1 MVLMLNIATCYY
13 QANILVVVVMLFST
27 NTTIFMPK
35 KQKMQNLVIDRGSVE
50 DRALVAAWRYWSV
63 VGGDRAVVA
72 AQKLDIIQDSDYQI
86 ICS

>member
-1 MVLMLNIATCYY
+1 
-13 QANILVVVVMLFST
+13 
-27 NTTIFMPK
+27 
-35 KQKMQNLVIDRGSVE
+35 MQNLVIDRGSVK

>member
-1 MVLMLNIATCYY
+1 ML
-13 QANILVVVVMLFST
+13 VMLFVT
-27 NTTIFMPK
+27 TTTIFMPK
-35 KQKMQNLVIDRGSVE
+35 KRKMQNLVIDRGSVK
-50 DRALVAAWRYWSV
+50 DRALAAAWRNWSV

>member
-1 MVLMLNIATCYY
+1 M
-13 QANILVVVVMLFST
+13 VVVLVMLFVT
-27 NTTIFMPK
+27 TTTILMPK
-35 KQKMQNLVIDRGSVE
+35 KRKMQNLVIDRGSVK